1 MAQRRSELTL
11 FRLFGAPVLVHWTVL
26 LIVLLAL
33 LFSRDPLVLSAGFA
47 AYLSLI
53 LVHEIGH
60 ACIARL
66 NRLRVHELLV
76 FPLHGWCRYQA
87 GRTRGQD
94 IAVAWGGVAAQ
105 AVLFAVAVALSILA
119 PNPGGRF
126 GPALAAIGVGPAE
139 PVEHRGQSAA
149 DRAVR
154 RTHGLGRAAVGAATH
169 PRVAARAVQG
179 ARDQAAAGRRG
190 EEKHERESG
199 FAERATQTPLRR
211 QRRVCERHRRSPNAR
226 P

>member
-119 PNPGGRF
+119 PNPGGPF
-126 GPALAAIGVGPAE
+126 GPALAAIVLVWGPLNLLNIVVNLLPIAPFDGHTAWGVLPWGLQRIRASLLAPAKA
-139 PVEHRGQSAA
+139 PAA
-149 DRAVR
+149 KQPPAAEAKKSTNEKVVSLSER
-154 RTHGLGRAAVGAATH
+154 RK
-169 PRVAARAVQG
+169 
-179 ARDQAAAGRRG
+179 RR
-190 EEKHERESG
+190 
-199 FAERATQTPLRR
+199 
-211 QRRVCERHRRSPNAR
+211 
-226 P
+226 